1 MESRKMVLMKLFEG
15 VEISLHAP
23 AVETTD
29 IEKRLMDMERW
40 GRKERMGCM
49 ERVTWKHTLPCVK

>member
-1 MESRKMVLMKLFEG
+1 MVLIKLFPG
-15 VEISLHAP
+15 VEISLHC
-23 AVETTD
+23 VSSSGDTD
-29 IEKRLMDMERW
+29 IENRLIDMERW

>member
-15 VEISLHAP
+15 VEISLHSP

-29 IEKRLMDMERW
+29 IENRLMDMEQG

-49 ERVTWKHTLPCVK
+49 ERAAWMHVHQHL